1 MPRTARLSRPGGVFH
16 VVSRFAR
23 DEWWLDEPGAR
34 DAYLALI
41 GAAVEGSDTEV
52 VAYALM
58 SNHVH
63 LVVVQGEA
71 PLSRFFKS
79 VHTGFASW
87 VRAHTRSTKALGAV
101 FAARPRTVLVE
112 TEPYLLELVR
122 YVHNN
127 PVRAGLVHTAR
138 DSDWTSHGAYVGRS
152 AVPAWLRVDLVL
164 SGLGRNPTRAA
175 ARLDAFVEEGR
186 AQARRP
192 ELSGAS
198 DNGEGAAVRALL
210 GDGHRVSDGILGSAT
225 FVAEVLAQAE
235 KASAALS
242 ARTSHRRVG
251 ALARPSLRE
260 VIDASLERYDVAPQE
275 LENRPRARRVVQAK
289 RLAIWA
295 WVHEYE
301 GQQIEVARALDM
313 GTAVVSHHYRACVKA
328 AGDYDQEC
336 SALVALL
343 RRRTKARPHTK
354 TRAVVDGLPVRYVV
368 DVDET

>member
-1 MPRTARLSRPGGVFH
+1 M
-16 VVSRFAR
+16 SRFAR
-23 DEWWLDEPGAR
+23 DEWWLDKPGAR

-41 GAAVEGSDTEV
+41 AAAVQGSDTEV

-63 LVVVQGEA
+63 LVLVQGEA

-101 FAARPRTVLVE
+101 FAGRPRTVLVE
-112 TEPYLLELVR
+112 TDPYLLEVVR

-127 PVRAGLVHTAR
+127 PVRAGVVRAAR
-138 DSDWTSHGAYVGRS
+138 SSDWTSHGAYVGRS
-152 AVPAWLRVDLVL
+152 EVPSWLRTDLVL
-164 SGLGRNPTRAA
+164 SSLGRTAARAA
-175 ARLDAFVEEGR
+175 AKLDAFVDEGR
-186 AQARRP
+186 SQARRP
-192 ELSGAS
+192 ELSGAN

-210 GDGHRVSDGILGSAT
+210 GDGHRVSDGILGSPA
-225 FVAEVLAQAE
+225 FVAEVLARGD
-235 KASAALS
+235 KAGAALTTR
-242 ARTSHRRVG
+242 ASHRRVG
-251 ALARPSLRE
+251 ALARPSVRE
-260 VIDASLERYDVAPQE
+260 VIDASLEHHDVTPQE

-295 WVHEYE
+295 WVHEFE

-313 GTAVVSHHYRACVKA
+313 GTAVVSYHYRACVKA

-336 SALVALL
+336 SALVAILG
-343 RRRTKARPHTK
+343 RRAKARPRVK
-354 TRAVVDGLPVRYVV
+354 TSAAADGLPVRYVV